1 MNDKSQRW
9 LWALLI
15 NVALAQASI
24 YVMRPMITYRA
35 LENGATGYQIGLIAS
50 IYALVPL
57 VVAVQMGRWVGRI
70 GEVPLLFAG
79 CLSFIVLGISFAFL
93 NNIIAIA
100 AATALA
106 GIAHLS
112 NVAASQAMVASRSPH
127 ELQDQNFGYFSFS
140 TSMGHTFG
148 PMLGGIIAGSSG
160 VLPRS
165 STSSSGVLPRS
176 STSAFVFA
184 SILAFLALVPFFL
197 FKSVK
202 EVRSQE
208 ERDAAG
214 SIKARDVIKRPGIKP
229 AIWTSLAVASTNDV
243 LVVILPLIGT
253 ELGISPVVIGAILSI
268 RSAAA
273 MVSRF
278 SLGKLT
284 KRFGSST
291 VMNFSIGISAVFLFA
306 SVYATTALTLAI
318 VMAIVGFLLGIGQ
331 PLTMSIVS
339 KKTPIEERAMAISI
353 RLFGNRLGQFL
364 VPLGAG
370 ALAAPFGAGAV
381 FVGLAALIASAG
393 AVSIA
398 TLSDNEN

>member
-1 MNDKSQRW
+1 MTRNSADRW

-35 LENGATGYQIGLIAS
+35 LENGASGFQIGLIAS

-79 CLSFIVLGISFAFL
+79 CLSFIILGVSFAFL

-100 AATALA
+100 AATALT
-106 GIAHLS
+106 GVAHLS

-127 ELQDQNFGYFSFS
+127 QLQDQNFGYFSFA

-160 VLPRS
+160 VLPQ
-165 STSSSGVLPRS
+165 S
-176 STSAFVFA
+176 STSAFIFA
-184 SILAFLALVPFFL
+184 AILAFLATVPFFL
-197 FKSVK
+197 FKNIK
-202 EVRSQE
+202 GVRSQE
-208 ERDAAG
+208 EREAAG
-214 SIKARDVIKRPGIKP
+214 AIKARDVIKRPGIKP

-243 LVVILPLIGT
+243 LVVILPLVGT
-253 ELGISPVVIGAILSI
+253 QLGINPVVIGAILSI

-273 MVSRF
+273 MISRF
-278 SLGKLT
+278 SLGRLT
-284 KRFGSST
+284 STFGSAR
-291 VMNFSIGISAVFLFA
+291 VMNFSMFISAIFLFVSA
-306 SVYATTALTLAI
+306 FATTEVTLGV

-339 KKTPIEERAMAISI
+339 KKSPIEERAMAISI

-370 ALAAPFGAGAV
+370 ALAAPFGGGAV
-381 FVGLAALIASAG
+381 FVGLSVLIASAG
-393 AVSIA
+393 VVSVA
-398 TLSDNEN
+398 TLSDERN

>member
-1 MNDKSQRW
+1 MNAKSQRW

-35 LENGATGYQIGLIAS
+35 LENGASGYQIGLIAS

-57 VVAVQMGRWVGRI
+57 VIAVQMGRWVGRI

-79 CLSFIVLGISFAFL
+79 CISFIALGIAFAFL

-165 STSSSGVLPRS
+165 STS
-176 STSAFVFA
+176 AFVFA
-184 SILAFLALVPFFL
+184 SILALLAIVPFFL
-197 FKSVK
+197 FKGLN

-243 LVVILPLIGT
+243 LVVILPLVGT

-273 MVSRF
+273 MISRF
-278 SLGKLT
+278 SLGRLT
-284 KRFGSST
+284 KRFGSAT
-291 VMNFSIGISAVFLFA
+291 VMNFSIFVSAIFLFGSAYA
-306 SVYATTALTLAI
+306 STAFTLGI
-318 VMAIVGFLLGIGQ
+318 VMAVVGFLLGIGQ

-364 VPLGAG
+364 VPIGAG
-370 ALAAPFGAGAV
+370 ALAAPFGGGAV
-381 FVGLAALIASAG
+381 FVGLAGLIASAG
-393 AVSIA
+393 VVSLA
-398 TLSDNEN
+398 KLSEDPN

>member
-1 MNDKSQRW
+1 MRDKSQRW

-35 LENGATGYQIGLIAS
+35 LENGASGYQIGLIAS

-57 VVAVQMGRWVGRI
+57 VIAVQMGRWVGRI
-70 GEVPLLFAG
+70 GEVPLLLTG
-79 CLSFIVLGISFAFL
+79 CISFIALGLAFAFL

-165 STSSSGVLPRS
+165 STS
-176 STSAFVFA
+176 AFVFA
-184 SILAFLALVPFFL
+184 SILALLAMVPFFL
-197 FKSVK
+197 FKGLK

-214 SIKARDVIKRPGIKP
+214 SIRARDVIKRPGIKP

-243 LVVILPLIGT
+243 LVVILPLVGT

-268 RSAAA
+268 RSASA

-278 SLGKLT
+278 SLGRLT
-284 KRFGSST
+284 KRFGSAN
-291 VMNFSIGISAVFLFA
+291 VMNFSIIISAIFLFA
-306 SVYATTALTLAI
+306 SAYASTAVTLGV
-318 VMAIVGFLLGIGQ
+318 VMAMIGFLLGIGQ

-393 AVSIA
+393 VVSVSK
-398 TLSDNEN
+398 LSDDTN

>member
-1 MNDKSQRW
+1 MNDKGQRW

-165 STSSSGVLPRS
+165 STS
-176 STSAFVFA
+176 AFVFA

-214 SIKARDVIKRPGIKP
+214 SIKARDVIKRTGIKP

>member
-165 STSSSGVLPRS
+165 STS
-176 STSAFVFA
+176 AFVFA

-284 KRFGSST
+284 KRFGSSS
-291 VMNFSIGISAVFLFA
+291 VMNFSIGVSAVFLFA

-398 TLSDNEN
+398 TLSDQEN

>member
-165 STSSSGVLPRS
+165 STS
-176 STSAFVFA
+176 AFVFA

-306 SVYATTALTLAI
+306 SVYATTAFTLAI

-398 TLSDNEN
+398 TLSDKES

>member
-165 STSSSGVLPRS
+165 STS
-176 STSAFVFA
+176 AFIFA

-273 MVSRF
+273 MISRF

-291 VMNFSIGISAVFLFA
+291 VMNFSIGVSALFLFA

-339 KKTPIEERAMAISI
+339 RKTPIEERAMAISI

-393 AVSIA
+393 VVSIA
-398 TLSDNEN
+398 TLSDQEN

>member
-1 MNDKSQRW
+1 MRDKSQRW

-35 LENGATGYQIGLIAS
+35 LENGASGYQIGLIAS

-57 VVAVQMGRWVGRI
+57 VIAVQMGRWVGRI
-70 GEVPLLFAG
+70 GEVPLLLTG
-79 CLSFIVLGISFAFL
+79 CISFIALGLAFAFL
-93 NNIIAIA
+93 NNIVAIA

-106 GIAHLS
+106 GVAHLS
-112 NVAASQAMVASRSPH
+112 NVAASQAMVASRSPY

-165 STSSSGVLPRS
+165 STS
-176 STSAFVFA
+176 AFVFA
-184 SILAFLALVPFFL
+184 SILALLAIVPFFL
-197 FKSVK
+197 FKGLK

-214 SIKARDVIKRPGIKP
+214 SIRARDVIKRPGIKP

-243 LVVILPLIGT
+243 LVVILPLVGT

-268 RSAAA
+268 RSASA

-278 SLGKLT
+278 SLGRLT
-284 KRFGSST
+284 KRFGSAN
-291 VMNFSIGISAVFLFA
+291 VMNFSIIISAIFLFA
-306 SVYATTALTLAI
+306 SAYASTAVTLGV
-318 VMAIVGFLLGIGQ
+318 VMSMIGFLLGIGQ

-370 ALAAPFGAGAV
+370 ALAAPFGAGVV

-393 AVSIA
+393 VVSVSK
-398 TLSDNEN
+398 LSDDTN

>member
-35 LENGATGYQIGLIAS
+35 LENGASGYQIGLIAS

-57 VVAVQMGRWVGRI
+57 VIAVQMGRWVGRI
-70 GEVPLLFAG
+70 GEVPLLLAG
-79 CLSFIVLGISFAFL
+79 CISFIALGISFAFL

-165 STSSSGVLPRS
+165 STS
-176 STSAFVFA
+176 AFVFA
-184 SILAFLALVPFFL
+184 SILALLAIVPFFL
-197 FKSVK
+197 FKGLN
-202 EVRSQE
+202 EIRSKE

-243 LVVILPLIGT
+243 LVVILPLVGT
-253 ELGISPVVIGAILSI
+253 ELGISPVIIGAILSI

-273 MVSRF
+273 MISRF
-278 SLGKLT
+278 SLGRLT
-284 KRFGSST
+284 KRFGSAT
-291 VMNFSIGISAVFLFA
+291 VMNFSIFVSAIFLFSSAYA
-306 SVYATTALTLAI
+306 STAVTLGV
-318 VMAIVGFLLGIGQ
+318 VMAVIGFLLGIGQ

-370 ALAAPFGAGAV
+370 ALAAPFGGGAV

-393 AVSIA
+393 AVSVA
-398 TLSDNEN
+398 KLSGETN

>member
-165 STSSSGVLPRS
+165 STS
-176 STSAFVFA
+176 AFVFA

-278 SLGKLT
+278 SLGRLT

-398 TLSDNEN
+398 TLSDQEN

>member
-1 MNDKSQRW
+1 MSDKSQRW

-165 STSSSGVLPRS
+165 STS
-176 STSAFVFA
+176 AFVFA

-202 EVRSQE
+202 EIRSQE

-284 KRFGSST
+284 KRFGSSS
-291 VMNFSIGISAVFLFA
+291 VMNFSIGVSAVFLFA

-398 TLSDNEN
+398 TLSDQEN